1 MASDDLNRIYEES
14 HLEHPSTYTPS
25 SSSHTLDALRG
36 YGLARMFDQ
45 AFKRSTDLA
54 AIFEAN
60 PFAAAHVCGRE
71 VQLATSLPILQAT
84 PEYRSFVL
92 TMSAWV
98 GALQACRHGYW
109 EVVEPLVK
117 GACQM
122 AVETRGLWRLS
133 QNFMMFLLQVVH
145 ALKEPSAES
154 VAAVASRILLTK
166 ELHGDE
172 ETHWRTLLDEC
183 AAGNVP
189 AYLYTPAK
197 LRLRVVPVSSVI
209 PSATSK
215 KLNIKD
221 FFSGEVVR
229 GQEEWL
235 PVQLDSLSLA
245 VSVSSAIMWAS
256 VCPFSPLFDGKR
268 WVPF

>member
-1 MASDDLNRIYEES
+1 MPCEVRIFESPLPILNNYS
-14 HLEHPSTYTPS
+14 PYVTPP
-25 SSSHTLDALRG
+25 G

-197 LRLRVVPVSSVI
+197 LRC
-209 PSATSK
+209 
-215 KLNIKD
+215 
-221 FFSGEVVR
+221 
-229 GQEEWL
+229 
-235 PVQLDSLSLA
+235 DSLH
-245 VSVSSAIMWAS
+245 SSRAFCFCFHSIFVHVQSACCAC
-256 VCPFSPLFDGKR
+256 VICHPLGYFQEIKHQR
-268 WVPF
+268 LF